1 MGMLVLGR
9 KKGEEVL
16 IEDTET
22 NEVIRVTIIGINHR
36 GVCRLGFDA
45 SSKYRIM
52 RDELLNRKDL
62 ELKDPC
68 K

>member
-9 KKGEEVL
+9 KKGQEVL

-22 NEVIRVTIIGINHR
+22 NEVIRVTVIGINHR
-36 GVCRLGFDA
+36 DVCRLGFDA